1 MDDGIKINS
10 NRGGTI
16 YRDKDGKEIPAPG
29 EKEKASEPENDFEK
43 QDVNEDE

>member
-1 MDDGIKINS
+1 MEGITINS

-16 YRDKDGKEIPAPG
+16 YRDKDGNEIPDPN
-29 EKEKASEPENDFEK
+29 EVSKKQEQDFEK